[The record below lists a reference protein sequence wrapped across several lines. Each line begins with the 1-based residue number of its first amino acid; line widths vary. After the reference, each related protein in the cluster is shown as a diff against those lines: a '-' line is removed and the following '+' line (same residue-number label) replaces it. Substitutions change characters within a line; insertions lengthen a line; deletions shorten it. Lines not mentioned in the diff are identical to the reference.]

1 MQELISAIRNH
12 RGDLE
17 QVDLFE
23 DEYGT
28 TKVYGIETDTHLL
41 KVWNSSNLRSF
52 NKRPVLND
60 IISELEDGNTDGSV
74 NDDFKE
80 IMFEVLQK

>member
-1 MQELISAIRNH
+1 MQELISAIRSH
-12 RGDLE
+12 RGELE
-17 QVDLFE
+17 QVESFK

-41 KVWNSSNLRSF
+41 KIWNSSNRFGF
-52 NKRPVLND
+52 NKRSVLND

-74 NDDFKE
+74 DDDFKE
-80 IMFEVLQK
+80 IMFEVHQK